1 MAEITAAMV
10 KTLRE
15 RTGAGM
21 MECKKALEEAAGDI
35 EKGIEVLRKRGVA
48 SAAKKSARSARQGL
62 IAVALAPGR
71 GAGAVLEFNCESDF
85 VARTDEF
92 QNLVNTLAGQALAA
106 GPGVTRDQL
115 LEQTFAGDATQTVAQ
130 AITAQIAKVG
140 ENMQLPRFERI
151 EGGVL
156 GYYIHPGAQLGVLV
170 QAGGVSAALAAN
182 EELEELIRDVAM
194 QVAAADPQ
202 FISRDEVT
210 TEVLEKEKEIQR
222 ARAKIEGKPDNVIEK
237 MIQGRMSK
245 YFEEVCLLEQP
256 FIKDNS
262 ITVTQ
267 LLADK
272 SKKLGEPIQIT
283 RFVRFKVGETTP
295 ASEAAEA

>member
-21 MECKKALEEAAGDI
+21 MECKKALEEAGGDI

-48 SAAKKSARSARQGL
+48 SAAKKSGRSARQGL
-62 IAVALAPGR
+62 IAVALSPDR
-71 GAGAVLEFNCESDF
+71 SAGAVIEFNCESDF
-85 VARTDEF
+85 VARTDDF

-106 GPGVTRDQL
+106 AQGTTRDQL
-115 LEQTFAGDATQTVAQ
+115 LEQPFAGDASVTVAQ

-140 ENMQLPRFERI
+140 ENMQLPRFERV

-156 GYYIHPGAQLGVLV
+156 GSYIHPGAQLGVLV
-170 QAGGVSAALAAN
+170 QATGASAALASN

-202 FISRDEVT
+202 FISRDQVT
-210 TEVLEKEKEIQR
+210 PEVLEKEKEIQR
-222 ARAKIEGKPDNVIEK
+222 ARAKAEGKPDAVIEK

-262 ITVTQ
+262 VTVSQ

-272 SKKLGEPIQIT
+272 SKKLGETIQIS
-283 RFVRFKVGETTP
+283 RFVRFKVGETS
-295 ASEAAEA
+295 AAEAAEA